1 MGSAGPRGEA
11 TLWAEAVIPR
21 AGACRMEQSLPSVG
35 AKSTHSSPV
44 LSLQELR
51 LQRELRGNVS
61 QLRAFFLRSR
71 CLDKQR
77 VKSSCNLR
85 EHTVHSLAKDFSL
98 LTEGQLILTGLKWS
112 HKKSRAYSGSKGQ
125 IPTGHAAVH
134 VPYLTQESNQYKSA
148 VAQQFAATSRVLHK
162 TPLVS
167 CCHRGRGN

>member
-1 MGSAGPRGEA
+1 MPGIGECRPKRGSNPLGRGCDTTSRRLQDGAVLALGGSKEHTQLSRPFLAG
-11 TLWAEAVIPR
+11 AEAPKR
-21 AGACRMEQSLPSVG
+21 AE
-35 AKSTHSSPV
+35 
-44 LSLQELR
+44 
-51 LQRELRGNVS
+51 RECITAQG
-61 QLRAFFLRSR
+61 FLSR

-148 VAQQFAATSRVLHK
+148 VAQQFAATSRVL
-162 TPLVS
+162 S
-167 CCHRGRGN
+167 SRFS